1 MARRP
6 KAEPPEP
13 ELEDEPA
20 QAAGLGGRAD
30 SFERIRSGAS
40 FAQGNAE
47 ADAEDEHAWL
57 TTYTDMVT
65 LLLTCF
71 IMLISVATFTSSKQ
85 APAVVPP
92 NPERADHA
100 APSESPLLDPPAPAA
115 EAPLV
120 RVPDALFL
128 RQRPQ
133 TWSAR
138 MSRDLQR
145 FVGMSPV
152 PGGMTVETAETV
164 VTVRLTDSLLFPS
177 GEVEIAPEGLALLHE
192 LAPLLQASPARVEV
206 QGHTDSVPISS
217 WLFPSNWELSAV
229 RAAAVV
235 RGLVQSGMSPNRLSA
250 AGYADTRPLADN
262 DDEAGRRSNRRVEL
276 VLRLPFEPPEA
287 SAIPGPRPNR

>member
-6 KAEPPEP
+6 KADPPEP
-13 ELEDEPA
+13 EFEDEPA
-20 QAAGLGGRAD
+20 PVAGLGGRTD

-40 FAQGNAE
+40 VAQGNVE

-92 NPERADHA
+92 NPERADHSAA
-100 APSESPLLDPPAPAA
+100 APPLDPPAPAA
-115 EAPLV
+115 EMPPV

-145 FVGMSPV
+145 FVGMSTV
-152 PGGMTVETAETV
+152 PGGMTVETAEAV
-164 VTVRLTDSLLFPS
+164 VTVRLTNGLLFPS
-177 GEVEIAPEGLALLHE
+177 GQVEIAPEGLALLRE
-192 LAPLLQASPARVEV
+192 LAPLLQASPAQVEV
-206 QGHTDSVPISS
+206 QGHTDSVPISG
-217 WLFPSNWELSAV
+217 WLFPSNWELSAA

-235 RGLVQSGMSPNRLSA
+235 RGLVASGLPPDRLFA
-250 AGYADTRPLADN
+250 AGYADTRPLASN
-262 DDEAGRRSNRRVEL
+262 DDEAGRRANRRVEL
-276 VLRLPFEPPEA
+276 VLRAPFEPPEA
-287 SAIPGPRPNR
+287 SAIPAPEANR